1 MRSTVNPLV
10 LSKAPRG
17 FLLVFFLYSSL
28 SLLAGCASVSGDI
41 GVVLQSVV
49 KGRQLPMLP
58 TFEAGLD
65 ARYRYLYVMPQN
77 GLAAILVLGFERQT
91 PQGLL
96 EGWYSRDGASITTL
110 DGRLSAVRGYT
121 IEWAQSTWR
130 NQPEGLVRMRDV
142 RTAYTY
148 GVSDAIRPQ
157 PVTSRS
163 VPPAL
168 LALLKANGQDPL
180 HFSWHTEQPHTT
192 PASHAL
198 PMAWFASGS
207 HRGQQGVVYSHQ
219 CMALDYC
226 FDLARWPLSEAR
238 AHP

>member
-1 MRSTVNPLV
+1 MHFASNPLV
-10 LSKAPRG
+10 FSKAPRG
-17 FLLVFFLYSSL
+17 FLLVLTLGVCVLL
-28 SLLAGCASVSGDI
+28 SAGCASVAGDV
-41 GVVLQSVV
+41 GVVVQSLVRA
-49 KGRQLPMLP
+49 RQQPVLP
-58 TFEAGLD
+58 TFESGLD
-65 ARYRYLYVMPQN
+65 TRYRYLYAKPQN
-77 GLAAILVLGFERQT
+77 GLAAVLVLGFERQT

-110 DGRLSAVRGYT
+110 DGRLSAVRGYA

-130 NQPEGLVRMRDV
+130 NQPEGLVRTRDV
-142 RTAYTY
+142 RAGYTY
-148 GVSDAIRPQ
+148 GVSDVIRSQ
-157 PVTSRS
+157 PVTSQS

-168 LALLKANGQDPL
+168 LALLKANGHDPL

-198 PMAWFASGS
+198 PMALFASGS
-207 HRGQQGVVYSHQ
+207 HRGQQGVIYSHQ
-219 CMALDYC
+219 CMSLDYC